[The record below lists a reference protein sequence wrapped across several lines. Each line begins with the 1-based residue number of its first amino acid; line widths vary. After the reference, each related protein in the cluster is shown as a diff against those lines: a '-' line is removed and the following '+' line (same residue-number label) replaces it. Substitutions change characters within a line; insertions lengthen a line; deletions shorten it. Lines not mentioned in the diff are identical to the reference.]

1 MELLFVIVLKVRHE
15 MLIWK
20 YKAQFA
26 LAQAA
31 TARRKELKTIANVL
45 EKEAAYAM
53 MRFYFAVKGEQNA

>member
-1 MELLFVIVLKVRHE
+1 

-31 TARRKELKTIANVL
+31 TARRKELETIANVL
-45 EKEAAYAM
+45 EVEAAYAM